1 MNRGAPERNNTD
13 PILVDRG
20 EAVATVTLNRPEKLN
35 ALDLASWQQLGAVMN
50 SLDADEGLRCVVI
63 RGTGEKA
70 FAAGADISAFE
81 RERADP
87 VQARRYADAVHA
99 ATSGIADCRHP
110 SVALIQGVCV
120 GGGLELA
127 CTCDIRICGESARF
141 GIPVKRLGSTMAYGQ
156 LKTMVDLVGP
166 AAAKEIL
173 LEGQVFG
180 AGRAAE
186 LGLVNRVVPDA
197 KVEQESYAAAQ
208 RIADGAPLVARWHK
222 KFIARLLEGTPLDE
236 QDIEEGFASM
246 STEDYRIG
254 VRAFLD
260 KRTPRFVGR

>member
-1 MNRGAPERNNTD
+1 MNEGAAEARAAD
-13 PILVDRG
+13 AILVNRDG
-20 EAVATVTLNRPEKLN
+20 AIATVTLNRPDKLS
-35 ALDLASWQQLGAVMN
+35 ALDLASWQRLGAVMA
-50 SLDADEGLRCVVI
+50 SLDADEELRCVVI
-63 RGTGEKA
+63 RGAGNRA

-87 VQARRYADAVHA
+87 VQARRYAEAVHA
-99 ATSGIADCRHP
+99 ATNGIAACRHP
-110 SVALIQGVCV
+110 CVALIQGVCV

-127 CTCDIRICGESARF
+127 CTCDIRICGQSARF
-141 GIPVKRLGSTMAYGQ
+141 GIPIQRLGSTMAYGQ
-156 LKTMVDLVGP
+156 LKTLLNLVGP
-166 AAAKEIL
+166 AATKEIL
-173 LEGQVFG
+173 LEGEVFG
-180 AGRAAE
+180 AERAAA

-197 KVEQESYAAAQ
+197 ALEKECDAAVQ
-208 RIADGAPLVARWHK
+208 RIAAGAPLVARWHK